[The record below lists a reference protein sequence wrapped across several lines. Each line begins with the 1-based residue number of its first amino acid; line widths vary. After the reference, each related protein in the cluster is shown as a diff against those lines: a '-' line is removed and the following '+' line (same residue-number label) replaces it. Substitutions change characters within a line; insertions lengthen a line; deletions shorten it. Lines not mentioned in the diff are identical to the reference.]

1 MITAIRDYDGRR
13 PCLCPLVLGRV
24 LDRLAPIKARI
35 RTEKLDWQF
44 IDRAAKRLEEASK

>member
-1 MITAIRDYDGRR
+1 VIVARRDYDGRR

-35 RTEKLDWQF
+35 RTEKLNWQD
-44 IDRAAKRLEEASK
+44 IDDLSKRIQEAAK